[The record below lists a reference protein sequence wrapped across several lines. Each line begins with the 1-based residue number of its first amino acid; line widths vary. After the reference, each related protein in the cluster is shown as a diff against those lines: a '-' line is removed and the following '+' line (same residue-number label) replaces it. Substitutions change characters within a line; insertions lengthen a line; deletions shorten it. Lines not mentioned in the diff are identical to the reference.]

1 MQVQKLIWQH
11 RPDKMT
17 CQGEDW
23 DGLGTAAAEA
33 TLSPVPPNNQKGL
46 DGYPDSMAP
55 QTPTQV
61 QEPEQQE
68 ATQEAKPCLSQ
79 LVAG

>member
-23 DGLGTAAAEA
+23 DGLE
-33 TLSPVPPNNQKGL
+33 LPQQKLHCLQWL

-68 ATQEAKPCLSQ
+68 TTQEAKPCLSQ